1 MDVCLVHGHEMKYDM
16 RSGFD
21 LCAECE
27 LEAFRKNHALWM
39 DIAAFEKWQQTPDE
53 NDNFEATHVAL
64 LLSRGNHAVQ
74 S

>member
-39 DIAAFEKWQQTPDE
+39 EIG
-53 NDNFEATHVAL
+53 
-64 LLSRGNHAVQ
+64 LSRNGSRRRTKTTTSKRFMWHCF
-74 S
+74 